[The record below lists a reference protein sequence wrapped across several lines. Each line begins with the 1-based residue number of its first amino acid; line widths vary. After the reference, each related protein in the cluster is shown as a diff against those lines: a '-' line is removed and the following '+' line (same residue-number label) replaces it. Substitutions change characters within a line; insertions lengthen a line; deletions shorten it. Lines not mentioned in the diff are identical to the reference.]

1 MRLQKGKTMKEDKT
15 RDRENPLVSICCLT
29 YNHESF
35 IRDALDGFLNQKT
48 SFPFEIV
55 IYDDASTDRT
65 PDIIREYVRR
75 FPGRFRPLLNVEN
88 QYSKGITNPSGAF
101 NFPRARGKYIAMC
114 EGDDYWTDPDKL
126 QRQIDYL
133 ENHPDCTL
141 CIHRARVLTV
151 DGSRSD
157 KWVRPYRRSRRISPE
172 EIIDKSRGSATA
184 SMVFPARLVE
194 EIPSYYTDCPVGDIP
209 LHLMAAVQGYGYYM
223 DRSMSVYRV
232 GVASSW
238 TTQGKTGDYAEKQ
251 RKYCEEMK
259 LTYQTFDKATDRRF
273 HEAVKSAAKRIWYLT
288 KVNTRCYGVVTDKKY
303 RNYFRE
309 LTWRTRFYICLE
321 LRFPKL
327 YGWLAELAHR
337 ERRKKG

>member
-1 MRLQKGKTMKEDKT
+1 M
-15 RDRENPLVSICCLT
+15 
-29 YNHESF
+29 
-35 IRDALDGFLNQKT
+35 
-48 SFPFEIV
+48 

-172 EIIDKSRGSATA
+172 EIIDKTSGYPTA
-184 SMVFPARLVE
+184 SLLFRRAMVEHLPDFYVQAPIA
-194 EIPSYYTDCPVGDIP
+194 DIP
-209 LHLMAAVQGYGYYM
+209 LQLMAAARGWGYYM
-223 DRSMSVYRV
+223 DKPMCVYRLG
-232 GVASSW
+232 GVSSW
-238 TTQGKTGDYAEKQ
+238 TTLMKQGDYERKQ
-251 RKYCEEMK
+251 QEYARAMRKMYRGFDEE
-259 LTYQTFDKATDRRF
+259 TGGRF
-273 HEAVKSAAKRIWYLT
+273 HRTVNRGIARLVYLT
-288 KVNTRCYGVVTDKKY
+288 KVNTRQYNVVLNKKY
-303 RNYFRE
+303 RRFFRE
-309 LTWRTRFYICLE
+309 LNPRTRFFIRLE
-321 LRFPKL
+321 TLAPWL
-327 YGWLAELAHR
+327 YRWLWKVFH
-337 ERRKKG
+337 KQV